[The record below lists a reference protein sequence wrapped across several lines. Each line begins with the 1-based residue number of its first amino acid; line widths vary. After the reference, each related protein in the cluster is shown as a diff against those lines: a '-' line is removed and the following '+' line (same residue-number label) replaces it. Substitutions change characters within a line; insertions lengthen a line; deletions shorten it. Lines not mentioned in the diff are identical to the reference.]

1 MKLISFMIVISA
13 CYILNADPLI
23 VKGVDGTWLPVIA
36 SSWSERNNGV
46 IVVLKE
52 NADIEKI
59 RAKLS
64 ETFPNLKIEVSGNA
78 LFFNSTNIE
87 SLFSLI
93 SGAETGVVLP
103 SKKLPDPS
111 SPLFVPQNTELAP
124 DEVEGT
130 VESLSFDTKTGHLFI
145 NIMTKTGK
153 MTLQIAYKMK
163 DGKSDTNDEK
173 NKYLSRLLL
182 LKKGNVIVFKP
193 VRTAGSKF
201 MSISD
206 YLIRKQ

>member
-78 LFFNSTNIE
+78 LFFSSTNIE

-103 SKKLPDPS
+103 EKKLPDPS
-111 SPLFVPQNTELAP
+111 SRLIIPQNTELGP

-145 NIMTKTGK
+145 NITTKTGK
-153 MTLQIAYKMK
+153 MTLQVTYKMK
-163 DGKSDTNDEK
+163 DGKADTNDEK

-193 VRTAGSKF
+193 VRTVGSKF
-201 MSISD
+201 TSLSD

>member
-52 NADIEKI
+52 DADTEKI
-59 RAKLS
+59 RAKLY
-64 ETFPNLKIEVSGNA
+64 ETFPNLKMEVSGNA

-87 SLFSLI
+87 SLFSLL

-103 SKKLPDPS
+103 AKKLPDPS
-111 SPLFVPQNTELAP
+111 SRLIIPQNTELAP

-145 NIMTKTGK
+145 NITTKKGK
-153 MTLQIAYKMK
+153 TTLQVTYRMK
-163 DGKSDTNDEK
+163 DGKADENDEK
-173 NKYLSRLLL
+173 NKYFSRLLL
-182 LKKGNVIVFKP
+182 LEKGSVIVFKP
-193 VRTAGSKF
+193 VRTKGSKF
-201 MSISD
+201 ISISD
-206 YLIRKQ
+206 YLIRK

>member
-1 MKLISFMIVISA
+1 MKTISFMIVITA
-13 CYILNADPLI
+13 YYILNADPLI

-52 NADIEKI
+52 NADIEKV
-59 RAKLS
+59 RAKLL
-64 ETFPNLKIEVSGNA
+64 EAFPNLRIGVSGNA
-78 LFFNSTNIE
+78 LFFSSTNIE

-93 SGAETGVVLP
+93 SGEETGIVLP
-103 SKKLPDPS
+103 EKKLPDPS
-111 SPLFVPQNTELAP
+111 SRLIIPQNPELAP
-124 DEVEGT
+124 DEVEGA

>member
-52 NADIEKI
+52 NAEIEKI
-59 RAKLS
+59 RIKLS
-64 ETFPNLKIEVSGNA
+64 ETFPNLRIEVSGNA

-87 SLFSLI
+87 SLFSLLN
-93 SGAETGVVLP
+93 GAETGVVLP
-103 SKKLPDPS
+103 EKKLPDPS
-111 SPLFVPQNTELAP
+111 SRLFAPQSTELAP

-130 VESLSFDTKTGHLFI
+130 VESLSFDTKTGHFFI
-145 NIMTKTGK
+145 NITTKTGK
-153 MTLQIAYKMK
+153 MTIQVIYKMK
-163 DGKSDTNDEK
+163 DGKADTNDEK
-173 NKYLSRLLL
+173 NKHLSRLLL

-201 MSISD
+201 TSISD
-206 YLIRKQ
+206 YLIRK